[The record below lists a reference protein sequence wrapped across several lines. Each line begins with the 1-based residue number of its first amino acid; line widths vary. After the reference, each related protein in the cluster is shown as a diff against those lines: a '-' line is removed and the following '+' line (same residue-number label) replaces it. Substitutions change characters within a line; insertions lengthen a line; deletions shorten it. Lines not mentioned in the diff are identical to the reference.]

1 MRWLPFQLRPDVPP
15 EGEPKGGTPESRVG
29 ARIKTAG
36 VAVGITFT
44 GKCDRRPNTLAAHA
58 LLKHAA
64 EVAPTKQNE
73 LQEVLFRHYFTDGLF
88 PAGDNLAAAARE
100 VGLDGD
106 AALAYAES
114 EENQSAVA
122 AEARQISRA
131 GVSGV
136 PFFFVDGE
144 PAFSGAQPP
153 AVFTR
158 LLEDVA
164 ARR

>member
-1 MRWLPFQLRPDVPP
+1 MKMLQKV
-15 EGEPKGGTPESRVG
+15 
-29 ARIKTAG
+29 
-36 VAVGITFT
+36 
-44 GKCDRRPNTLAAHA
+44 
-58 LLKHAA
+58 KHAA
-64 EVAPTKQNE
+64 EVAPDKQNA

-88 PAGDNLAAAARE
+88 PDGENLAAAAHE
-100 VGLDGD
+100 VGLDAD
-106 AALAYAES
+106 AARKAAES

-136 PFFFVDGE
+136 PFFFVNGE

-153 AVFTR
+153 AVFKS
-158 LLEDVA
+158 LLEDA